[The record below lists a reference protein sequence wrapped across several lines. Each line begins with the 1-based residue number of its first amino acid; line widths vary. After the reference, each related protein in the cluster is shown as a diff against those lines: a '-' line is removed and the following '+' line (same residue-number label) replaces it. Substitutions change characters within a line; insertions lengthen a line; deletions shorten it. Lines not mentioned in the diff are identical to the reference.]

1 MDNEYRTIEAKNFL
15 KLNGML
21 SMIGFAVIFFEFES
35 IEAITPRNDKR
46 LKEAN
51 SNFYI
56 ISSFDKTLDKG

>member
-1 MDNEYRTIEAKNFL
+1 MDNECRIIEAKNFL

-21 SMIGFAVIFFEFES
+21 SLIGFAVISFEFES

-46 LKEAN
+46 LIEAN

>member
-1 MDNEYRTIEAKNFL
+1 
-15 KLNGML
+15 ML
-21 SMIGFAVIFFEFES
+21 SLIGFAVISFEFES

-46 LKEAN
+46 LIEAN